1 MLFLSV
7 GGALR
12 VSVDVADGAD
22 LMGFVGLVGLAV
34 LALVSPDLAG
44 FTFRT
49 ILVVGFAVLVGLL
62 SSLFCR
68 KGCMVES

>member
-22 LMGFVGLVGLAV
+22 LVGFVGLVGLAV

-49 ILVVGFAVLVGLL
+49 ILVVGFAVLGGSLL
-62 SSLFCR
+62 SLFCR
-68 KGCMVES
+68 KGCIVES